1 MLTLPSG
8 IQTLLESGRFAVRYL
23 VRFELASGAQG
34 AWNDTFSLTHSGL
47 VYAPLGGN
55 FDVSE
60 VPASSELDSDRVR
73 VVVSNLSNQVTTVI
87 ANEQWHQRPC
97 TLFVA
102 FLDDAGNVQH
112 VMTRF
117 SGVLDEVE
125 IADAAD
131 GQCALTLSIE
141 SNSRELNRA
150 SGDTRSDASQR
161 RRLSSDG
168 FFKHAAYAAADTDIY
183 WGRKG
188 PQFPAKVR
196 R

>member
-8 IQTLLESGRFAVRYL
+8 IQTLLESGRFSVRYL

-34 AWNDTFSLTHSGL
+34 AWNDTFAVTYNGL
-47 VYAPLGGN
+47 SYAPLGGN
-55 FDVSE
+55 FEVSE
-60 VPASSELDSDRVR
+60 VPASSELDSDRVQ

-117 SGVLDEVE
+117 SGMLDEVE

-131 GQCALTLSIE
+131 GQCTLTLSIE

-161 RRLSSDG
+161 RRLSTDG

-188 PQFPAKVR
+188 PQYPAKVR
-196 R
+196 